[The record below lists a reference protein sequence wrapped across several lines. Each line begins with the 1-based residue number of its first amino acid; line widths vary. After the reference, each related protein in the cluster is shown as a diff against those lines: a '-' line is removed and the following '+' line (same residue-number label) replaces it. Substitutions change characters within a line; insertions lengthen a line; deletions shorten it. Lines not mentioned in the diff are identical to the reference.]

1 MDKATW
7 STSRGMMLEAATEI
21 ERLEAE
27 VAAEIDLVDDLV
39 KEIADLEAKIADL
52 TKSLTLSTTY
62 ITY

>member
-1 MDKATW
+1 MDKATCKAVR
-7 STSRGMMLEAATEI
+7 TDLDAATEI